1 MIIDTRRNTMAERFK
16 EFQAKVLEWWNR
28 YTSKQKT
35 LIVSIV
41 VGIVFL
47 LAIIIYVGSQPK
59 YVRFR
64 NCATSTEASQII
76 EALNAAE
83 ITARVTGGGVCVDVD
98 ESQVDAAELAL
109 GAAGIT
115 GTVPSLSEVLSGG
128 FSTTE
133 SDKQKLYIDHMQK
146 ELAANFE
153 TYNAVRDAKVQINYP
168 EQDGTLASK
177 KQEAYCYI
185 LLDLSSVFSAENAA
199 TMAKAAAA
207 KLGNDTTENI
217 VIADVDGNLL
227 FSGENDFTTTGQATS
242 FLELNDQAE
251 SYIKSKV
258 TQALITTGQF
268 DMVEVAPY
276 LKFDYSNYELTEHN
290 YNAPD
295 GREDGHISHESIQES
310 ENTSGVGGYPGTD
323 SNDEN
328 AYLWQDGSSTS
339 SSSSSIDRDYLLNES
354 MLKTMTPAGII
365 DYKNSSITV
374 TAISYNIIREE
385 IVKSQGLLDGTT
397 WEEYKIA
404 NDISEKM
411 TVDDDFYSAV
421 ATATGIDKSKIT
433 IVAFRENLF
442 YDAEEKVVNWNTVSS
457 IVIIVLILAL
467 LAFVILRSMRNKED
481 VEQEEELS
489 IEHLLQSTQEPELE
503 SIDVDN
509 KSDAR
514 KIIEKFVDE
523 NPDAAAN
530 LLRNWL
536 NEDWG

>member
-1 MIIDTRRNTMAERFK
+1 MADKLK
-16 EFQAKVLEWWNR
+16 ELQAKLLEWWNR

-35 LIVSIV
+35 LIITIL
-41 VGIVFL
+41 VGIIFVF
-47 LAIIIYVGSQPK
+47 AVIIYVGSQPN

-64 NCATSTEASQII
+64 NCATAAEASKVM
-76 EALNAAE
+76 EALEGAE
-83 ITARVTGGGVCVDVD
+83 ITARVTSGGLCVDVD
-98 ESQVDAAELAL
+98 EKQVDQAELVL
-109 GAAGIT
+109 GAAGLT
-115 GTVPSLSEVLSGG
+115 DDVPSLSEVLNGG
-128 FSTTE
+128 FSTTD

-153 TYNAVRDAKVQINYP
+153 SYKAVKDAKVQINYP
-168 EQDGTLASK
+168 DQDGTLASK

-185 LLDLSSVFSAENAA
+185 LLELNGTFSPENAA

-207 KLGNDTTENI
+207 RLGNDTTDNI
-217 VIADVDGNLL
+217 VIADVDGKTL
-227 FSGENDFTTTGQATS
+227 FSGGDDYTTSGQATS

-276 LKFDYSNYELTEHN
+276 LKFDYSNYEKTEHN
-290 YNAPD
+290 YSAPD
-295 GREDGHISHESIQES
+295 DREDGFVSHENIQES
-310 ENTSGVGGYPGTD
+310 ENSSGIGGFPGTD

-328 AYLWQDGSSTS
+328 SYMWQDGSNTE
-339 SSSSSIDRDYLLNES
+339 SSSSSIDRNYLYNEE

-374 TAISYNIIREE
+374 TAISYNVIREE
-385 IVKSQGLLDGTT
+385 MAESQGLLDGTT
-397 WEEYKIA
+397 WEEVA

-411 TVDDDFYSAV
+411 SVDDDFYSAV
-421 ATATGIDKSKIT
+421 ATATGIDPEKIT
-433 IVAFRENLF
+433 IVAYRENLF
-442 YDAEEKVVNWNTVSS
+442 YDKEEKEINWNSVSS
-457 IVIIVLILAL
+457 IAIIVIILAL
-467 LAFVILRSMRNKED
+467 LAFVILRSMRNNTE

-489 IEHLLQSTQEPELE
+489 IENLLQSTPEPELE
-503 SIDVDN
+503 SINVDN
-509 KSDAR
+509 KSEAR
-514 KIIEKFVDE
+514 KLIEKFVDE

>member
-1 MIIDTRRNTMAERFK
+1 MAEKFK
-16 EFQAKVLEWWNR
+16 ELQAKVLEWWNR

-35 LIVSIV
+35 LIVTIS
-41 VGIVFL
+41 VGIIFL

-64 NCATSTEASQII
+64 NCATASEASQIM
-76 EALNAAE
+76 EVLESAD
-83 ITARVTGGGVCVDVD
+83 ITVRVTSGGVCVDVD
-98 ESQVDAAELAL
+98 EKQVDAAELAL
-109 GAAGIT
+109 GAAGLT
-115 GTVPSLSEVLSGG
+115 DTLPSLSDALSGG

-146 ELAANFE
+146 ELAVNFE
-153 TYNAVRDAKVQINYP
+153 TYNAVKDVMVQINYP
-168 EQDGTLASK
+168 DKDGTLAAK

-185 LLDLSSVFSAENAA
+185 LLELNGTFTAENAA

-207 KLGNDTTENI
+207 KLGNKTTENI
-217 VIADVDGNLL
+217 VIVDVDGNLL
-227 FSGENDFTTTGQATS
+227 FSGENDFTTAGQATS

-295 GREDGHISHESIQES
+295 GRENGHITHENIQES
-310 ENTSGVGGYPGTD
+310 ENSSGVGGVPGTD

-328 AYLWQDGSSTS
+328 TYLWQDGSNTQS
-339 SSSSSIDRDYLLNES
+339 SSSSTDRDYVLNES

-397 WEEYKIA
+397 WEEYKIT
-404 NDISEKM
+404 NDVSEKIL
-411 TVDDDFYSAV
+411 VDEDFYSAV
-421 ATATGIDKSKIT
+421 ATATGIDPSKIT

-442 YDAEEKVVNWNTVSS
+442 YDMEEEEVNWNTILSVAM
-457 IVIIVLILAL
+457 IVIILAL
-467 LAFVILRSMRNKED
+467 LAFVILRSMRNTEE

-489 IEHLLQSTQEPELE
+489 IENLLQSTQEPELE
-503 SIDVDN
+503 SINVDD

>member
-1 MIIDTRRNTMAERFK
+1 MADKLK
-16 EFQAKVLEWWNR
+16 ELQAKLLEWWNR

-35 LIVSIV
+35 LIISIV
-41 VGIVFL
+41 VGIIFVF
-47 LAIIIYVGSQPK
+47 AIIIYVGAQPK

-64 NCATSTEASQII
+64 NCATAAEASKVMETLQS
-76 EALNAAE
+76 AE
-83 ITARVTGGGVCVDVD
+83 ITARVTSGGLCVDVEED
-98 ESQVDAAELAL
+98 QVDAAELAL
-109 GAAGIT
+109 GAAGLSDD
-115 GTVPSLSEVLSGG
+115 VPSLSEVLNGG
-128 FSTTE
+128 FSTTD

-153 TYNAVRDAKVQINYP
+153 TYKAVKDAKVQINYP
-168 EQDGTLASK
+168 DQDGTLASK

-185 LLDLSSVFSAENAA
+185 LLELNGSFNAENAA

-207 KLGNDTTENI
+207 RLGSDTTENI
-217 VIADVDGNLL
+217 VIADVEGNLL
-227 FSGENDFTTTGQATS
+227 FSGENDYTASGQATS

-276 LKFDYSNYELTEHN
+276 LKFDYSNYEKTEHN

-295 GREDGHISHESIQES
+295 GREDGFVSHENIQET
-310 ENTSGVGGYPGTD
+310 ENSSGIGGFPGTD

-328 AYLWQDGSSTS
+328 SYVWQDGSNTES
-339 SSSSSIDRDYLLNES
+339 SSSSVDRNYLYNEE

-374 TAISYNIIREE
+374 TAISYNVIRQELAE
-385 IVKSQGLLDGTT
+385 SQGLLDGTT
-397 WEEYKIA
+397 WEEFKVV
-404 NDISEKM
+404 NDTSEKI
-411 TVDDDFYSAV
+411 TVDEDFYSAV
-421 ATATGIDKSKIT
+421 ATATGIDPAKIT
-433 IVAFRENLF
+433 IVAYRENLF
-442 YDAEEKVVNWNTVSS
+442 YDKEEKEINWNTVSS
-457 IVIIVLILAL
+457 IAIIVIILAL
-467 LAFVILRSMRNKED
+467 LAFVILRSMRNDTE

-489 IEHLLQSTQEPELE
+489 IENLLQSTQEPELE
-503 SIDVDN
+503 SINVDN
-509 KSDAR
+509 KSEAR
-514 KIIEKFVDE
+514 KMIEKFVDE